1 MSGNRGNRGRR
12 RPRSPCYCDTSV
24 AALNVAEDTIRQ
36 LQTALEEE
44 QRMSAAL
51 RQERDDAQNNARI
64 HERDLVVL
72 RADHRRLQDNFGR
85 LTTRFADLAYRIQAD
100 HPEFQVFRLPG
111 RRS

>member
-1 MSGNRGNRGRR
+1 
-12 RPRSPCYCDTSV
+12 
-24 AALNVAEDTIRQ
+24 
-36 LQTALEEE
+36 
-44 QRMSAAL
+44 MSAAL

-111 RRS
+111 RRP

>member
-1 MSGNRGNRGRR
+1 
-12 RPRSPCYCDTSV
+12 
-24 AALNVAEDTIRQ
+24 
-36 LQTALEEE
+36 
-44 QRMSAAL
+44 MSAVL
-51 RQERDDAQNNARI
+51 RQERDDAQNNAGI

-72 RADHRRLQDNFGR
+72 RVDHCRLQDNFGR